1 MAPYICIVY
10 VCLCMYLCRHSNLCH
25 LLIYKFVYI
34 MLCIALLYSIK
45 AFDEAKV
52 LYEDSLKMLTE
63 LLGVGE

>member
-1 MAPYICIVY
+1 MHVCMCI
-10 VCLCMYLCRHSNLCH
+10 YLYRHSYFISFH
-25 LLIYKFVYI
+25 VLIHIFVCI
-34 MLCIALLYSIK
+34 MLFIALLYSIK